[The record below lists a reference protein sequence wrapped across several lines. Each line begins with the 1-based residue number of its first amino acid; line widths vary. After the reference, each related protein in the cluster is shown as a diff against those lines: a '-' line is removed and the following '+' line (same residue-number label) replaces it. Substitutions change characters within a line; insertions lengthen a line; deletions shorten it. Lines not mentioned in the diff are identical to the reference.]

1 MEGLSNGITTKL
13 MDNWFKLRI
22 NTKFNIVYN
31 VGDNNMN
38 DIVNIISTVGFPIS
52 SCILYMFYIYKDKQQ
67 SREENAKREEKL
79 MEQIS
84 RFNEIMNNF
93 NDTLISLDK
102 RIEHIENNLK
112 E

>member
-1 MEGLSNGITTKL
+1 
-13 MDNWFKLRI
+13 
-22 NTKFNIVYN
+22 
-31 VGDNNMN
+31 MN

-52 SCILYMFYIYKDKQQ
+52 SCLLYMYYIYKDKNQ
-67 SREENAKREEKL
+67 SREENLKREDKL

-102 RIEHIENNLK
+102 RIENIENDIKIN
-112 E
+112 

>member
-1 MEGLSNGITTKL
+1 
-13 MDNWFKLRI
+13 
-22 NTKFNIVYN
+22 
-31 VGDNNMN
+31 MN

-52 SCILYMFYIYKDKQQ
+52 SCLLYMYYIYKDKNQA
-67 SREENAKREEKL
+67 REENLKREDKL

>member
-1 MEGLSNGITTKL
+1 
-13 MDNWFKLRI
+13 
-22 NTKFNIVYN
+22 
-31 VGDNNMN
+31 MN

-52 SCILYMFYIYKDKQQ
+52 SWLLYMYYIYKDKNQT
-67 SREENAKREEKL
+67 REENLKREDKL

>member
-1 MEGLSNGITTKL
+1 
-13 MDNWFKLRI
+13 
-22 NTKFNIVYN
+22 
-31 VGDNNMN
+31 MN

-67 SREENAKREEKL
+67 TREENLKREDKL
-79 MEQIS
+79 MEQIA
-84 RFNEIMNNF
+84 RFNEIMNHF

-102 RIEHIENNLK
+102 RIENIEENLK

>member
-1 MEGLSNGITTKL
+1 M
-13 MDNWFKLRI
+13 W
-22 NTKFNIVYN
+22 
-31 VGDNNMN
+31 GDYMN

-67 SREENAKREEKL
+67 TREENAKREEKL

-84 RFNEIMNNF
+84 RFNEIMANF
-93 NDTLISLDK
+93 NDTLISLDN